1 MIREGGDMRKRAI
14 WLVTLALVSGALL
27 LPGASSAQQAAKPQ
41 VATDEPCDHAM
52 AAEWKRALDSAP

>member
-1 MIREGGDMRKRAI
+1 MRKRAL

-27 LPGASSAQQAAKPQ
+27 LPGASSAQQAAQPQ

-52 AAEWKRALDSAP
+52 SAEWKRAQDSAP

>member
-1 MIREGGDMRKRAI
+1 MRKRAL
-14 WLVTLALVSGALL
+14 WLVTLAVVSGALL